1 MPAAAALSPKRHM
14 NGTTGEGSPVFAAVF
29 SELEEPGLLWPA
41 GLLGLP
47 GLFGVPGCS
56 GFGFP
61 GFSGSGV
68 LSLANTASIVRSFDT
83 DSMV

>member
-1 MPAAAALSPKRHM
+1 MTAAAALSPKRHI
-14 NGTTGEGSPVFAAVF
+14 NGTTGEVSPVLAAVLL
-29 SELEEPGLLWPA
+29 ELEESGLLDPDGWLVPFWS
-41 GLLGLP
+41 P
-47 GLFGVPGCS
+47 GIS
-56 GFGFP
+56 GFGLP